1 MMISVLVAAET
12 RKGGEEDQADDD
24 DKDTGSDDVDDENVD
39 SGDDYDGDIRDGG
52 AMMVVVA
59 TMVGDP
65 SW

>member
-12 RKGGEEDQADDD
+12 RKGGE
-24 DKDTGSDDVDDENVD
+24 DTGSDDVDDENVD